1 MRLTVYSSQSLVA
14 LTVAPSDSKFNIH
27 YFIHIRSIIDM
38 PLNYRQAQLTHAEEA
53 SNTNR
58 LSRKLDSFSDQAGR
72 FPRTRL
78 KRAIL
83 APAITVL
90 ALMPVLCRSGLA
102 NPGSTLTVS
111 LSSTSLSFGYL
122 TVGATSAARPVSL
135 KNASNAALA
144 IQGIVITGSDAT
156 DFAQSNDCGSSVAV
170 GANCTFSV
178 TMTPTAAGSRH
189 ASLTLV
195 DSGPGG
201 SQTVNLTGIGMAPTV
216 NLSPPSISFGSR
228 PTGTTSAVQNITVS
242 DVGPGILLITNL
254 AIIGADATDF
264 AQTNNCGKWVRPR
277 RRCTIGVTFTP
288 IASGSRVA
296 VVTLSDNASGG
307 TQTVS
312 LLGIATGSPSGSG
325 NPSAGPSLSST
336 SLSFGD
342 QPIAVSST
350 AQTITLTN
358 NTGAALS
365 IAVLTIG
372 GANAGDF
379 AEIANSCITSQAV
392 GGACTIAVSFTP
404 SDAGQRTA
412 TLSITDNASNSPQ
425 TVSLTGTGCPD
436 VILSWA
442 ASATPSVV
450 GYNIYRGTASEG
462 ERGTP
467 INSAPVNTTT
477 YVDANVKAGT
487 TYYYVLRSVA
497 ANGVQSPASNE
508 TTANVPIS

>member
-1 MRLTVYSSQSLVA
+1 
-14 LTVAPSDSKFNIH
+14 
-27 YFIHIRSIIDM
+27 M
-38 PLNYRQAQLTHAEEA
+38 PLNCRQAQFAGAKKAPPE
-53 SNTNR
+53 NR
-58 LSRKLDSFSDQAGR
+58 LSRQLDAFSAEAGR

-90 ALMPVLCRSGLA
+90 ALMPVLCRSGFA
-102 NPGSTLTVS
+102 DPGPTLTVS
-111 LSSTSLSFGYL
+111 LSSTSLSFGYV
-122 TVGATSAARPVSL
+122 TVSMRSAARTVSL

-144 IQGIVITGSDAT
+144 IQGIIITGGNAT

-189 ASLTLV
+189 TSLTLV

-201 SQTVNLTGIGMAPTV
+201 SQTVNLTGIGIAPTV

-228 PTGTTSAVQNITVS
+228 PTGTTSAVKDITVS
-242 DVGPGILLITNL
+242 NIGPGMLLIGNL
-254 AIIGADATDF
+254 AIIGADASDF
-264 AQTNNCGKWVRPR
+264 AQTNNCGKWVGPR
-277 RRCTIGVTFTP
+277 RSCTIGVTFTP
-288 IASGSRVA
+288 IASGSRAA
-296 VVTLSDNASGG
+296 VVTLRDNASGG

-312 LLGIATGSPSGSG
+312 LLGIATGPPSGSG

-336 SLSFGD
+336 SLSFGN

-365 IAVLTIG
+365 IAGLTIG
-372 GANAGDF
+372 GANPGDF
-379 AEIANSCITSQAV
+379 AEIANSCGTSAAA
-392 GGACTIAVSFTP
+392 GGTCTIEVSFTP
-404 SDAGQRTA
+404 SDTGQRTA

-442 ASATPSVV
+442 ASETPGVI
-450 GYNIYRGTASEG
+450 GYDVYRGTASGG
-462 ERGTP
+462 ESGTP

-487 TYYYVLRSVA
+487 TYYYVLRAIA

-508 TTANVPIS
+508 TNANVPIS